1 MTCTHICGEVHPFY
15 SRKFLRIPVV
25 KAAFPNSVHVTD
37 TLKVRPALTDF
48 KTTMFGYS
56 VNRVLPME
64 ICKHMKIARP
74 VSALSKSCKM
84 YCNGLGLEK
93 IGGFT
98 DHDGF
103 SG

>member
-1 MTCTHICGEVHPFY
+1 MRGKYTRFIPVN
-15 SRKFLRIPVV
+15 FLRIPVV
-25 KAAFPNSVHVTD
+25 KAASPNSVHVTD

-48 KTTMFGYS
+48 KTAMFGYS

-74 VSALSKSCKM
+74 VSALSKSYKM
-84 YCNGLGLEK
+84 YCNGHGLEK